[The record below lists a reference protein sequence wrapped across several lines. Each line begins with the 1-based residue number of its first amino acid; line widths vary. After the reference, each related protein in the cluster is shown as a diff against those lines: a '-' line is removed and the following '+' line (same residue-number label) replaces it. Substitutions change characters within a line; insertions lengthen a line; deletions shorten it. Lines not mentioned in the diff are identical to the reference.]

1 MTPTGQNTSLI
12 QRIEIALASDDLH
25 AAEVNGLISA
35 ATAAEGKL
43 QILIKQLRLLLDA
56 LTAKEAA
63 APTRQSFLNEP
74 TRPHVRE
81 PITTFNEPKPPP
93 PQPRYRQQGRAR
105 S

>member
-1 MTPTGQNTSLI
+1 MSTSLV
-12 QRIEIALASDDLH
+12 QRIEAALAATDLH
-25 AAEVNGLISA
+25 SGEVVGLIEA

-43 QILIKQLRLLLDA
+43 QILIRQLRLLLDA

-63 APTRQSFLNEP
+63 APTRQPISFLNEP
-74 TRPHVRE
+74 KPPRQ
-81 PITTFNEPKPPP
+81 PITTFNEPKVPPRQ